1 MLVKVMHSSDYVKL
15 LWSLET
21 VCPERVT
28 TMKDDDRKKDDDKKK
43 DSLCKLGCLCK
54 GRGRTSLLLTA
65 SSYCTA

>member
-43 DSLCKLGCLCK
+43 DS
-54 GRGRTSLLLTA
+54 
-65 SSYCTA
+65 